1 MHKLISLAIGT
12 MLGLGLGWALSNE
25 RIEQLESGIERH
37 LCFEIS
43 IDNFPTASADLVA
56 RCKERAR

>member
-1 MHKLISLAIGT
+1 MHKLISLVIGT
-12 MLGLGLGWALSNE
+12 VLGLGLGWALSNE
-25 RIEQLESGIERH
+25 RIEQLENGIERH